1 LTILLLTILLLP
13 TTISHTQ
20 QTNWIT
26 LVSIHDETEDTQ
38 LTEKDPLLAGHTYN
52 ITVKI
57 KIPYT
62 QNTSLFAINLNNNMT
77 RVGLQYWHLL
87 TEDYKGIDPFLYTPS
102 EKTITFIQIE
112 GEILISIIFSIP
124 QNATTKPI
132 EKMTLRTPK
141 TNQEILRINVEGG
154 ATVGTL
160 VRDISDSAI
169 ENYLDTVEM
178 KSNLIPNGQID
189 KSFLPLITDI
199 IEKADKLYKL
209 GLPEQAT
216 EILET
221 IDPELYPPPPDT
233 TLQTALTAG
242 VILLAII
249 TVAITVTYLR
259 LNTRNRY
266 NLSIIDETRDE
277 LANLE
282 VTAERYDDN
291 LANQLKRLRE
301 KLSEGE

>member
-1 LTILLLTILLLP
+1 MILLLTLLLLP
-13 TTISHTQ
+13 TIISHTQ

-26 LVSIHDETEDTQ
+26 LITIKDKTGDIQ
-38 LTEKDPLLAGHTYN
+38 LNEEDPLLAGHTYN
-52 ITVKI
+52 MTVKI

-62 QNTSLFAINLNNNMT
+62 QNTSLFAINLNGNLT
-77 RVGLQYWHLL
+77 RVGAQYWHLL
-87 TEDYKGIDPFLYTPS
+87 TEDYTGIDPFLYTPS
-102 EKTITFIQIE
+102 EKSMTFIQIE
-112 GEILISIIFSIP
+112 GDILISAIFSIP
-124 QNATTKPI
+124 QNTTTKQI
-132 EKMTLRTPK
+132 GEMTLRTLR
-141 TNQEILRINVEGG
+141 TNQEILRVNVEGG
-154 ATVGTL
+154 AIVGTIT
-160 VRDISDSAI
+160 RNISDSAI
-169 ENYLDTVEM
+169 ENYLNTVET

-189 KSFLPLITDI
+189 NTFQPLITAI
-199 IEKADKLYKL
+199 LEKAEKLYEI